1 VKTKIFGEAHMENQ
15 TQQIAPIL
23 EVAWTRFAQLD
34 AMSTARSRIHLRLRR
49 WITVLGILT
58 TLFAILTQLFAEN
71 LNPLAAWVLK
81 LIFIFTPIAAS
92 ILAAYVSQFYSS
104 GDWLVTRAGAEE
116 VLKEIYAYRTIL
128 QNTPSRR
135 TWLEKRLG
143 EIQRSVYRGM
153 NGEMILKPYK
163 GPLPPS
169 PRFDPKYPDNDPG
182 FNDLAG
188 DEYFRYRLENQLG
201 WHVREINRRQTE
213 RTRLKLYI
221 LAAGGLG
228 ALFAALGQ
236 PLTMWVA
243 LAAAFSAAFIGWQEL
258 RSLDSVVRNYSK
270 VVLELNI
277 LSDHWKNLEG
287 EERDQTEFY
296 KTVRSTEDIL
306 WGQNVEYIKAMQEAL
321 RDSDLEEEAS
331 LVNRVIKEQRESDRR
346 FKGEIADAVVD
357 FTRESMLESEQTLT
371 ETYKSTLGTLA
382 EEASSELVQAE
393 LAAMQDAARD
403 AVANISEHFG
413 MSSSMKAIEEEFA
426 GIEISSSTPM
436 SVLNDL
442 LSRYPKTTEAKG

>member
-1 VKTKIFGEAHMENQ
+1 ME
-15 TQQIAPIL
+15 TQPQQVTPIL

-34 AMSTARSRIHLRLRR
+34 AMSLERSKTHLRLRK
-49 WITVLGILT
+49 WVAALGILT
-58 TLFAILTQLFAEN
+58 TLFAILSQLFAES
-71 LNPLAAWVLK
+71 LSPLLGWILRF
-81 LIFIFTPIAAS
+81 IFILTPIAAS
-92 ILAAYVSQFYSS
+92 ILAAYVSQFYST

-116 VLKEIYAYRTIL
+116 ILKEIYAYRTIL
-128 QNTPSRR
+128 QKTPTRR
-135 TWLEKRLG
+135 TWLEGRLG
-143 EIQRSVYRGM
+143 EIQRSVFRGM

-182 FNDLAG
+182 FNDLTG
-188 DEYFRYRLENQLG
+188 DEYFRYRLENQLS
-201 WHVREINRRQTE
+201 WHVRQINKRQKE
-213 RTRLKLYI
+213 RAALKLYI
-221 LAAGGLG
+221 LIAGGLG

-277 LSDHWKNLEG
+277 LFDHWKNLEG
-287 EERDQTEFY
+287 EERNQSEFY

-331 LVNRVIKEQRESDRR
+331 LVNRVIKEQRDSDRR
-346 FKGEIADAVVD
+346 FREGITDAMGD
-357 FTRESMLESEQTLT
+357 FTRESMLETEETLT
-371 ETYKSTLGTLA
+371 ETFKSALGSLA

-393 LAAMQDAARD
+393 LAAMKDAIQA
-403 AVANISEHFG
+403 AAQNVAERIG
-413 MSSSMKAIEEEFA
+413 GLSSSIKAIQAEFD
-426 GIEISSSTPM
+426 GVEIGGDTPP

-442 LSRYPKTTEAKG
+442 MSRYPKTTDAKG

>member
-1 VKTKIFGEAHMENQ
+1 MENQ
-15 TQQIAPIL
+15 TQQATPIL

-34 AMSTARSRIHLRLRR
+34 AMSTARSKTHLRLRR
-49 WITVLGILT
+49 WIAALGILT
-58 TLFAILTQLFAEN
+58 TLFAILSQLFSESIS
-71 LNPLAAWVLK
+71 PVLGWILK
-81 LIFIFTPIAAS
+81 FIFILTPIAAS
-92 ILAAYVSQFYSS
+92 ILAAYVSQFYST
-104 GDWLVTRAGAEE
+104 GDWLVARAGAEE

-128 QNTPSRR
+128 QNTPTRR
-135 TWLEKRLG
+135 MWLEERLG
-143 EIQRSVYRGM
+143 EIQRSVFRGM

-163 GPLPPS
+163 GTLPPP
-169 PRFDPKYPDNDPG
+169 PRFDPKYPDSDPG

-188 DEYFRYRLENQLG
+188 DEYFHYRLANQLN
-201 WHVREINRRQTE
+201 WHIKEINRRQTE

-221 LAAGGLG
+221 LVAGGVG

-306 WGQNVEYIKAMQEAL
+306 WAQNVEYIKAMQEAL

-346 FKGEIADAVVD
+346 FRGAIADAVVD
-357 FTRESMLESEQTLT
+357 HTRESMLDSEQTLT
-371 ETYKSTLGTLA
+371 ETYKATLGTLA
-382 EEASSELVQAE
+382 EEASSDLVQAE
-393 LAAMQDAARD
+393 LAAMQNAMQE
-403 AVANISEHFG
+403 AVENIAERIG
-413 MSSSMKAIEEEFA
+413 GLSSSLKAIQEEFE
-426 GIEISSSTPM
+426 GVEIGSNTPM

-442 LSRYPKTTEAKG
+442 MSRLPKTTDAKG